1 MPRINIYEQDNTGSS
16 PVADLAIVFV
26 PGTEELLTG
35 VADSYGCAY
44 IPSSTTNLTKFFS
57 KDAVTGIH
65 TYSTGTQTIN
75 TLHLIEMLI
84 GWGYGVIYKQI
95 PSTAQVEATVYTY
108 SVAEVDEDSF
118 ANGTYYTLVTA
129 LFDIADTYVEGTTY
143 YTYNDDTKTFAP
155 ASDVTGENF
164 SDGEYYILKSAL
176 YELATKFESGVTYYT
191 REEQE
196 ETVTVTGL
204 DTVQDWDFLLDKNA
218 YDIKFVTTGNIG
230 TVPVLEKEDQGYSN
244 VQGTEEYAFK
254 FKVANALLD
263 PITTRKD
270 CALLLDL
277 DYDADKIG
285 LKANTLAKDFKTA
298 LEYPKEGEAAEADW
312 RLMKVRDSN
321 NSCVSSRAYTL
332 FTNCEMTYSDST
344 GDHVLRVPGS
354 FVYLYAY
361 ATVNNVAT
369 SWLPI
374 SGVTRGIVG
383 DKFTPD
389 IDLSKYFLDTQIIS
403 DDAGVSFNGVVD
415 VRSYGYTIWG
425 DRTLIEQDAVK
436 KVQATSYFSLR
447 NLVSDIA
454 KTAYN
459 SAIRY
464 TYETNNDVTWLN
476 FKQAIVTLL
485 DQMVSSGVLQTY
497 KVNKTTPKEFD
508 ARNSIAALIIIYPNL
523 PVENFEVYI
532 NLENA
537 EITTTDD
544 DVTA

>member
-44 IPSSTTNLTKFFS
+44 IPSSTTNLAKFFS
-57 KDAVTGIH
+57 EDAVTGIH
-65 TYSTGTQTIN
+65 TYGTGTQTIN

-95 PSTAQVEATVYTY
+95 PGTAQVEVTAYTY

-230 TVPVLEKEDQGYSN
+230 TVPVLEEDDQGYSD

-254 FKVANALLD
+254 FTVANALLD

-298 LEYPKEGEAAEADW
+298 LEYPKEGEVAEADW
-312 RLMKVRDSN
+312 RLMKVRSSD

-361 ATVNNVAT
+361 ATVNNVAVN
-369 SWLPI
+369 WLPI
-374 SGVTRGIVG
+374 SGVTRGVVG
-383 DKFTPD
+383 EVFTPD
-389 IDLSKYFLDTQIIS
+389 IELSKYFLDTQIIS

-425 DRTLIEQDAVK
+425 DRTLLEQDAVK

-476 FKQAIVTLL
+476 FKQAIITLL

-497 KVNKTTPKEFD
+497 KVNRKPSSDTE
-508 ARNSIAALIIIYPNL
+508 RNKMIAIIKIYPVL
-523 PVENFEVYI
+523 PVENFDVYI

-537 EITTTDD
+537 ELTDD
-544 DVTA
+544 IQA

>member
-26 PGTEELLTG
+26 PGTAEI
-35 VADSYGCAY
+35 ADGKADANNCVY
-44 IPSSTTNLTKFFS
+44 IPSSATNLAKFFS
-57 KDAVTGIH
+57 EGAVTGIH
-65 TYSTGTQTIN
+65 TYGTGTQTIN

-95 PSTAQVEATVYTY
+95 SSTAQVEATVYTY

-143 YTYNDDTKTFAP
+143 YTHNDDTKTFAP

-230 TVPVLEKEDQGYSN
+230 TVPVLEKTDQGYSN

-254 FKVANALLD
+254 FAVANALLD

-298 LEYPKEGEAAEADW
+298 LEYPKEGEVAEADW
-312 RLMKVRDSN
+312 RLMKVRSSD

-361 ATVNNVAT
+361 ATVNNVAVN
-369 SWLPI
+369 WLPI
-374 SGVTRGIVG
+374 SGVTRGVVG
-383 DKFTPD
+383 EVFTPD
-389 IDLSKYFLDTQIIS
+389 IELSKYFLDTQIIS

-425 DRTLIEQDAVK
+425 DRTLLEQDAVK

-476 FKQAIVTLL
+476 FKQAIITLL

-497 KVNKTTPKEFD
+497 KVNRKPSSDTE
-508 ARNSIAALIIIYPNL
+508 RNKMIAIIKIYPVL
-523 PVENFEVYI
+523 PVENFDVYI

-537 EITTTDD
+537 ELTTTADD
-544 DVTA
+544 IQA

>member
-26 PGTEELLTG
+26 PGTAEI
-35 VADSYGCAY
+35 ADGKVDANNCVY
-44 IPSSTTNLTKFFS
+44 IPSSATNLAKFFS
-57 KDAVTGIH
+57 EGAVTGIH
-65 TYSTGTQTIN
+65 TYGTGTQTIN

-95 PSTAQVEATVYTY
+95 SSTAQVEATVYTY

-143 YTYNDDTKTFAP
+143 YTHNDDTKTFAP

-191 REEQE
+191 REEQK

-230 TVPVLEKEDQGYSN
+230 TVPVLEKTDQGYSN

-254 FKVANALLD
+254 FAVANALLD

-298 LEYPKEGEAAEADW
+298 LEYPKEGEVAEADW
-312 RLMKVRDSN
+312 RLMKVRSSD

-361 ATVNNVAT
+361 ATVNNVAVN
-369 SWLPI
+369 WLPI
-374 SGVTRGIVG
+374 SGVTRGVVG
-383 DKFTPD
+383 EVFTPD
-389 IDLSKYFLDTQIIS
+389 IELSKYFLDTQIIS
-403 DDAGVSFNGVVD
+403 DDAGVSFNGLVNI
-415 VRSYGYTIWG
+415 RSYGYTIWG
-425 DRTLIEQDAVK
+425 DRTLLEQDAVK

-476 FKQAIVTLL
+476 FKQAIITLL

-497 KVNKTTPKEFD
+497 KVNRKPSSDTE
-508 ARNSIAALIIIYPNL
+508 RNKMIAIIKIYPVL
-523 PVENFEVYI
+523 PVENFDVYI

-537 EITTTDD
+537 ELTTTADD
-544 DVTA
+544 IQA